1 MARCTSSSD
10 DIVIKSPYDRRL
22 YRLIKLDNG
31 LTALLVHDPEIYPQ
45 GESELSKAIVQ
56 SEADEEEE
64 DEDDEDE
71 DSEGEDDEDDEDDD
85 DDEENDDEDG
95 EGEEAELKKKKGG
108 ASQTKKVGIVIFFL
122 VKTQLLKLDKIS
134 VTLMKILRG
143 RKRMR
148 LYGCMTDTQSQEL
161 KYHCLRFHHHSF
173 FLYCISNKKVC
184 SFSTIFTQMLSLLS

>member
-45 GESELSKAIVQ
+45 GESEPSKAIVQ
-56 SEADEEEE
+56 SEAEEEEE

-71 DSEGEDDEDDEDDD
+71 DSEGEDDEDDD
-85 DDEENDDEDG
+85 DDEEDDDEDG

-108 ASQTKKVGIVIFFL
+108 ASQTKKVGIVKFF
-122 VKTQLLKLDKIS
+122 
-134 VTLMKILRG
+134 
-143 RKRMR
+143 
-148 LYGCMTDTQSQEL
+148 
-161 KYHCLRFHHHSF
+161 F
-173 FLYCISNKKVC
+173 
-184 SFSTIFTQMLSLLS
+184 

>member
-56 SEADEEEE
+56 SEAEEEEE
-64 DEDDEDE
+64 DEDDEEE

-108 ASQTKKVGIVIFFL
+108 ASQTKKVGIVIFF
-122 VKTQLLKLDKIS
+122 
-134 VTLMKILRG
+134 
-143 RKRMR
+143 
-148 LYGCMTDTQSQEL
+148 
-161 KYHCLRFHHHSF
+161 
-173 FLYCISNKKVC
+173 
-184 SFSTIFTQMLSLLS
+184 FSENPVVET